1 VGELVGELVGGGH
14 GSGEHDGDPLD
25 VGDAVGVVGAD
36 DVGSLVVGALD
47 VGADDLVCRVVGG
60 GGGGVYGAWP
70 VSGGFPVTYAG
81 GGKFCTGT
89 PSRSAFITA
98 DQVAVG

>member
-1 VGELVGELVGGGH
+1 LVGELVGELVGGQ

-25 VGDAVGVVGAD
+25 VGDEVGVVGAEE
-36 DVGSLVVGALD
+36 VGSLVGALE
-47 VGADDLVCRVVGG
+47 VGADDFVWRVVGG

-70 VSGGFPVTYAG
+70 VSGGFPETFAG
-81 GGKFCTGT
+81 GGNFSTGR